1 MVKFV
6 KKLCILTII
15 LFVSIISTSCNRT
28 DKSSFFNVASVK
40 DTPTKVIRQ
49 NTKNVVYLGDSE
61 DARPFGPKDVSFDFY
76 DLKR

>member
-1 MVKFV
+1 MVVFV
-6 KKLCILTII
+6 KKLGILTII

-40 DTPTKVIRQ
+40 NTPTKVLHQ
-49 NTKNVVYLGDSE
+49 NTKNVVYLGESE
-61 DARPFGPKDVSFDFY
+61 DARSFGPKDVSFDFY